1 MQSYSPQ
8 ELERMQ
14 KQAIDRVHEMQRQA
28 QMGAAENRRNMGGAT
43 LHYAPQGAPEQQKPP
58 KSQPAPSRPAGK
70 DAQKTPPRPP
80 QGEPSEKKAAFSPPL
95 QTEKPP
101 TAPEIKRVPGRKQF
115 APFLS
120 MDSDTALILPLILLL
135 QKDGA
140 DEMLILALLY
150 IMA

>member
-28 QMGAAENRRNMGGAT
+28 KMGAAENRRSMSPGAQ
-43 LHYAPQGAPEQQKPP
+43 LHYTQPSPKMQTSANTSHNSPPAKEKVPPKEHRPPHSGQKPL
-58 KSQPAPSRPAGK
+58 
-70 DAQKTPPRPP
+70 TPPLR
-80 QGEPSEKKAAFSPPL
+80 EP
-95 QTEKPP
+95 EKPP
-101 TAPEIKRVPGRKQF
+101 TPPPISRIPSRKQ
-115 APFLS
+115 ATPFLS

>member
-1 MQSYSPQ
+1 
-8 ELERMQ
+8 MQ

-28 QMGAAENRRNMGGAT
+28 QMGAAENRRSMNGAA
-43 LHYAPQGAPEQQKPP
+43 LHYSQQGASAKQNAPKAPP
-58 KSQPAPSRPAGK
+58 TPAHPKEK
-70 DAQKTPPRPP
+70 DAPKAPPRPP
-80 QGEPSEKKAAFSPPL
+80 QGGQSEKKAAFSPPP
-95 QTEKPP
+95 QKEKPP
-101 TAPEIKRVPGRKQF
+101 AAPEIKRVPSQKQI
-115 APFLS
+115 APFLG

>member
-1 MQSYSPQ
+1 MQGYSPQ
-8 ELERMQ
+8 EFERMQ

-28 QMGAAENRRNMGGAT
+28 KMGAAENRRGAALQGAQ
-43 LHYAPQGAPEQQKPP
+43 LHYANSAAQQKSAPPP
-58 KSQPAPSRPAGK
+58 KES
-70 DAQKTPPRPP
+70 RPP
-80 QGEPSEKKAAFSPPL
+80 QDEKNSAHPKAMPPANEKKAPDFPFEPP
-95 QTEKPP
+95 KV
-101 TAPEIKRVPGRKQF
+101 KRVPSRSKA

>member
-1 MQSYSPQ
+1 MQNYSPQ

-28 QMGAAENRRNMGGAT
+28 KMGAAENRRNMSGAA
-43 LHYAPQGAPEQQKPP
+43 LHYTQPGAGAQQKPP
-58 KSQPAPSRPAGK
+58 NLQRPPQPQPGNDAPKAEHRPPPKEPSPKKPPTPPQAE
-70 DAQKTPPRPP
+70 KTPPVP
-80 QGEPSEKKAAFSPPL
+80 
-95 QTEKPP
+95 
-101 TAPEIKRVPGRKQF
+101 PEIRRVPGRKQA

>member
-1 MQSYSPQ
+1 MQNYSPQ

-28 QMGAAENRRNMGGAT
+28 KMGKAENRRNV
-43 LHYAPQGAPEQQKPP
+43 
-58 KSQPAPSRPAGK
+58 
-70 DAQKTPPRPP
+70 PP
-80 QGEPSEKKAAFSPPL
+80 QS
-95 QTEKPP
+95 PP
-101 TAPEIKRVPGRKQF
+101 TAQAQQRHQTESPPQPQKQEKTEPPFFAAPPKQKKQPPSPPVITRAPGTRP
-115 APFLS
+115 AASFLS

>member
-1 MQSYSPQ
+1 
-8 ELERMQ
+8 MQ

-28 QMGAAENRRNMGGAT
+28 KMGAAENRRNMSGAA
-43 LHYAPQGAPEQQKPP
+43 LHYTQPGASAQQKQPKPQSPPQPQPGNDIPKAEHRPPP
-58 KSQPAPSRPAGK
+58 K
-70 DAQKTPPRPP
+70 
-80 QGEPSEKKAAFSPPL
+80 EPSPK
-95 QTEKPP
+95 KPP
-101 TAPEIKRVPGRKQF
+101 TPPQPEKAPPVPPEIRRVPGRKQA

>member
-1 MQSYSPQ
+1 MQNYSPQ

-28 QMGAAENRRNMGGAT
+28 KMGAAENRRGISPGAQ
-43 LHYAPQGAPEQQKPP
+43 LHYTQPSQKMQTSANMSQNPPPAQEKVPSKDYRQPHNGQKPP
-58 KSQPAPSRPAGK
+58 
-70 DAQKTPPRPP
+70 TPPLR
-80 QGEPSEKKAAFSPPL
+80 EP
-95 QTEKPP
+95 EKPP
-101 TAPEIKRVPGRKQF
+101 TPPPISRIPSRKQ
-115 APFLS
+115 ATSFLS

>member
-28 QMGAAENRRNMGGAT
+28 KMGSPENRQNTSGT
-43 LHYAPQGAPEQQKPP
+43 KQQHYTQSVDNSA
-58 KSQPAPSRPAGK
+58 R
-70 DAQKTPPRPP
+70 KTPVQPNAPP
-80 QGEPSEKKAAFSPPL
+80 PAESAAHETNAAHKKQKEQEPP
-95 QTEKPP
+95 KPP
-101 TAPEIKRVPGRKQF
+101 TITRVHKTSQ
-115 APFLS
+115 ALPFLS

-135 QKDGA
+135 QRDGA

-150 IMA
+150 IMS